1 MCACCNPASHVP
13 TICWSQLGLEVKTK
27 PTEELTETVEITE
40 EVDEEV
46 EIQNEAS
53 SSLSYAEPC
62 IS

>member
-1 MCACCNPASHVP
+1 M
-13 TICWSQLGLEVKTK
+13 KTK

-53 SSLSYAEPC
+53 SLPLCVGSH
-62 IS
+62 IT